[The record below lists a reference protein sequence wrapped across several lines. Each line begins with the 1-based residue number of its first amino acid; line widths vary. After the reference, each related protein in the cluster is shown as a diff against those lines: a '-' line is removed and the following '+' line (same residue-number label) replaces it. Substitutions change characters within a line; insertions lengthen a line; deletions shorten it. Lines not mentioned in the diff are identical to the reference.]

1 MPDSLCIFQQQ
12 DMMIAYLRLDG
23 PTRWHASISE
33 GSILSPISSKNFSAV
48 FFQRTIGH
56 SLWNAKTFT
65 FGVLLITPRFSFS
78 LNHLVMQNVDLLYDS
93 KFSFKFGDV
102 FSQFREVF
110 VNTSQILITFIL
122 IIKSKFNNLFHGKL
136 FMSRLFYAISIK
148 KQACVTY

>member
-23 PTRWHASISE
+23 PTRWHTSISE
-33 GSILSPISSKNFSAV
+33 GSILSPISSKNLVQFSSNELSV
-48 FFQRTIGH
+48 TLYGMPRHSRSEYCSLLQDFRSVWTIW
-56 SLWNAKTFT
+56 LCKT
-65 FGVLLITPRFSFS
+65 LICFMTANSASNLETFS
-78 LNHLVMQNVDLLYDS
+78 LNS
-93 KFSFKFGDV
+93 ERSFF
-102 FSQFREVF
+102 
-110 VNTSQILITFIL
+110 NTSQILITFIL